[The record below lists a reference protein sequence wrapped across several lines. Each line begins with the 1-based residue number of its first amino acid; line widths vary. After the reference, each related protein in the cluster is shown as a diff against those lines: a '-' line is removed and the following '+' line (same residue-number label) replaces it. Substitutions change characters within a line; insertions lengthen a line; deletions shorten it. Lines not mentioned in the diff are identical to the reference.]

1 MTPPAILTPLV
12 RAELRAAIRNLDNTK
27 ARRASND
34 AVEAAARHI
43 GANPALGPHRL
54 QLAST
59 RYRFWSIPRYRTL
72 LAYTDATDPPPHR
85 ADRLHLPGPAAGAR
99 RFTGVNRVPRSEQ
112 AIDGGIPL
120 GLRYLRECGI
130 FPPPLPSLLL
140 PAIADPLRLLGLAYQ
155 AGSNHGNWRLALS
168 QASEWGFTR
177 QIDYTPSPRLRPK
190 FHSTVPPGAI
200 IPPTCLPN
208 SFSRAGRHGTS
219 WKPSPSSIIAK
230 RPEASVTRCR

>member
-72 LAYTDATDPPPHR
+72 LAYTDATDPPR
-85 ADRLHLPGPAAGAR
+85 IVRIVYTSQDLP
-99 RFTGVNRVPRSEQ
+99 RVLV
-112 AIDGGIPL
+112 D
-120 GLRYLRECGI
+120 
-130 FPPPLPSLLL
+130 LL
-140 PAIADPLRLLGLAYQ
+140 
-155 AGSNHGNWRLALS
+155 
-168 QASEWGFTR
+168 E
-177 QIDYTPSPRLRPK
+177 
-190 FHSTVPPGAI
+190 
-200 IPPTCLPN
+200 
-208 SFSRAGRHGTS
+208 
-219 WKPSPSSIIAK
+219 
-230 RPEASVTRCR
+230 